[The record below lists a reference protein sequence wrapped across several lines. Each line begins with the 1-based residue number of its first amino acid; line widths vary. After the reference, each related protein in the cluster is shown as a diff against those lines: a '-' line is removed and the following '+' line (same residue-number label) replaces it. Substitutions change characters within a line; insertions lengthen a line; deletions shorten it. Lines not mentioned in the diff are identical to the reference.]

1 MSLEN
6 VLRMNAGDGEASYA
20 KNSAVQE
27 TLLLKSRKFVED
39 CIDKYGINGFPKCFV
54 LADLGCSSGPN
65 TLLLV
70 KTVIDSVH
78 ATCQRNGLDVPEF
91 QVFLN
96 DLPEN
101 DFNTTFKMVQPFYSR
116 LIDEKGDEY
125 KDKCFISGVPGSFY
139 TRLFRSRSLDFVHSS
154 NSLHWLSQVPEK
166 LESNKGHINIAED
179 SPAGISQTY
188 LNQYTRDFSTFLHL
202 RSEEVSAKGCMMLSF
217 QGRSCADPSKS
228 GSCLLFELLA
238 KSLKDMS
245 SEGFLNAA
253 EIDSFNFPFY
263 NPTVDEVKV
272 IVEKEGSFSLESLQ
286 TIERA
291 IAIQSSTDKDNMG
304 KMVAKRIR
312 AVNEPMLIAHFGDTY
327 MDKLFERYAER
338 VAEHISKEKLEFL
351 DLVISLTR
359 KS

>member
-125 KDKCFISGVPGSFY
+125 KDKCFISGVP
-139 TRLFRSRSLDFVHSS
+139 
-154 NSLHWLSQVPEK
+154 
-166 LESNKGHINIAED
+166 
-179 SPAGISQTY
+179 
-188 LNQYTRDFSTFLHL
+188 
-202 RSEEVSAKGCMMLSF
+202 
-217 QGRSCADPSKS
+217 DPSKS